1 MTIIIGMNKI
11 VAYTLLA
18 YDNAQ
23 TSPFTFGNTL
33 LVNIENSERD
43 RDPNMPNNV
52 PITDKLPKII
62 KT

>member
-1 MTIIIGMNKI
+1 MNKI